1 MRGRSRIPNDPHERR
16 SAVRAEHARNAEKKE
31 ETHRI
36 IPAKRPNPRAR
47 RSAEVADPLRSVK

>member
-1 MRGRSRIPNDPHERR
+1 MRGRSRTAESPHERR

-36 IPAKRPNPRAR
+36 IPANRPNPRAR
-47 RSAEVADPLRSVK
+47 RSAEIADFH